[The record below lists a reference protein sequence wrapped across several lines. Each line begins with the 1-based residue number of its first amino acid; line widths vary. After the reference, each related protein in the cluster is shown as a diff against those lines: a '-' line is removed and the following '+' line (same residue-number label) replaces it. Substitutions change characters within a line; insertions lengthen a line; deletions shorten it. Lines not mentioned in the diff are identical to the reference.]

1 MVNNIN
7 TSNNTNNTNK
17 EEPVNKARFLNPEGG
32 RFDAQKHALCNQQPN
47 DRNRDVLLQNLRFDA
62 LKRWTEYQI
71 EKTRYD
77 AFKERENNVVRAV
90 LADEPYYACED
101 YRQYEDDLQKGGRIT
116 EPDHAYLMCEKDLF
130 DRYLPAV
137 HNKWQ
142 ELYGIDYPENYAPEH
157 EFLSAY
163 KKAQRAYL
171 NTAVDLFRIHG
182 DNRIADEMGEQLK
195 GYVPDKFI
203 TRIENALNEFLFGK
217 PDSKEYTAF
226 DKYVQEAIR
235 RIKE

>member
-1 MVNNIN
+1 MANDIN
-7 TSNNTNNTNK
+7 SSNNTSK
-17 EEPVNKARFLNPEGG
+17 EAPVNKERFTNPEGG
-32 RFDAQKHALCNQQPN
+32 RFDTQKHALCNQQPN
-47 DRNRDVLLQNLRFDA
+47 DRNRNVLLQNLRFDA

-90 LADEPYYACED
+90 LAENEYYAPED
-101 YRQYEDDLQKGGRIT
+101 LRCYDDGLPNNGRIT
-116 EPDHAYLMCEKDLF
+116 DPNHAYLMGEKELF

-142 ELYGIDYPENYAPEH
+142 DLYGIDYPENYAPEH

-171 NTAVDLFRIHG
+171 NTAVDLFRIHE
-182 DNRIADEMGEQLK
+182 DNRIAEEMSEQLK

-203 TRIENALNEFLFGK
+203 KRIENALDEFLFGK

-226 DKYVQEAIR
+226 DKYAQEAIR